1 MQLEAAKR
9 TSILVNGEATDT
21 RAVSLA
27 DLVAELG
34 FGENAVATALNG
46 AFVPRH
52 ARVATLLSA
61 NDRVEIVAP
70 RQGG

>member
-46 AFVPRH
+46 EFVPRH
-52 ARVATLLSA
+52 ARAAIQLSA
-61 NDRVEIVAP
+61 ADRVEIVAP